1 MGLNIK
7 GGRAGSAERVKNIKE
22 SSGRAWIRF
31 LKEGEDLT
39 VRFLT
44 EPDDWQWYWEHYSQ
58 EVNFFPCI
66 GDECPGCTSDSEQ
79 TQKAS
84 RRFLANVLDV
94 NTGQVVPLKLPLDL
108 ANRLVAR
115 YERYGNTITDR
126 DYTLH
131 RMGKRLETTYDVS
144 PEDKQPMDLSRY
156 ELADLEKVLVQQFRD
171 AFGMDDDSDDTPD
184 PPKTKVGAEPDTD
197 DDTDDDVKGTPED
210 DVPSESSSVPEKD
223 AGDDEYLTEDEALK
237 MSREEL
243 KALADEYDVAI
254 KSNWKKQQIVDAIFS
269 TVAE

>member
-1 MGLNIK
+1 MGLNIR
-7 GGRAGSAERVKNIKE
+7 GGRAGSAERVKNIKD
-22 SSGRAWIRF
+22 SSRAWIRY

-44 EPDDWQWYWEHYSQ
+44 EPDDWQWYWEHYSP

-79 TQKAS
+79 TQRAS
-84 RRFLANVLDV
+84 RRFLANALDT

-131 RMGKRLETTYDVS
+131 RMGKRLETTYDVT
-144 PEDKQPMDLSRY
+144 PEEKQPMDLSRY
-156 ELADLEKVLVQQFRD
+156 ELADLEKVLVHQFRD
-171 AFGMDDDSDDTPD
+171 AFGMDDEEEDAPSSPRSG
-184 PPKTKVGAEPDTD
+184 PEPDTD
-197 DDTDDDVKGTPED
+197 DDTDDDVAGTPED
-210 DVPSESSSVPEKD
+210 DVPSESSPVAEQD
-223 AGDDEYLTEDEALK
+223 ADDDEYLTEDEALK

-243 KALADEYDVAI
+243 KALADEYGVTI
-254 KSNWKKQQIVDAIFS
+254 KSNWKKSQIVDAIFS
-269 TVAE
+269 SVAE